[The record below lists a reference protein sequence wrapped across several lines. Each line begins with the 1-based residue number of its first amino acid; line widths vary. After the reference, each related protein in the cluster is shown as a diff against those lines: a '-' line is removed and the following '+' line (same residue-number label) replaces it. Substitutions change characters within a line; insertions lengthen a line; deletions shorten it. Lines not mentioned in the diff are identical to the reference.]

1 MNFYYTLQNVRFE
14 WDIQKASHNLWKHG
28 ISFEKASEVFFDP
41 FMQATDVEEQNG
53 EFREAI
59 VGLTTDWKLLYV
71 VYTMRG
77 ENVFRII
84 SARRTTK
91 SQRSFYEN
99 Q

>member
-1 MNFYYTLQNVRFE
+1 MNFDYTLQNVRFE
-14 WDIQKASHNLWKHG
+14 WDIWKASVNLRKHG

-41 FMQATDVEEQNG
+41 FVRVMDVEDHDG

-71 VYTMRG
+71 VYTIRG
-77 ENVFRII
+77 EDIFRII
-84 SARRTTK
+84 SARRGTGY
-91 SQRSFYEN
+91 QRRLYEN